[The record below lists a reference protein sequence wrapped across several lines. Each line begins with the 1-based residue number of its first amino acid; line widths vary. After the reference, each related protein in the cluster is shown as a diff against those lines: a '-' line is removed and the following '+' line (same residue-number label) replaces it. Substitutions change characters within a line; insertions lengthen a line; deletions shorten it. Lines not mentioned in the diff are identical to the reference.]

1 MKKLLCCALLTV
13 FLNNVSI
20 GSSPSESPHD
30 NGIHVL
36 SRNLAKVCQGEL
48 RLLCGSH
55 PAVFMTAM
63 ERFYFEAAHS
73 QFGYKIARVAQR
85 TMSETTGTGPKVI
98 AR

>member
-1 MKKLLCCALLTV
+1 MARASTFSPEIWQKFAEELT
-13 FLNNVSI
+13 
-20 GSSPSESPHD
+20 D
-30 NGIHVL
+30 
-36 SRNLAKVCQGEL
+36 KEL

-55 PAVFMTAM
+55 TAVFMTAM